1 MFSIDVHE
9 RKHFPVCHCSSRN
22 KVREGERRQICYNHN
37 IIWKHLRLIIYS
49 MQTHAK
55 GSYTLMH
62 AHHVHIWTHTAL
74 CFMYTRVT
82 TQPLTSLYCMSD
94 WSFYALAWCL
104 SSHDRHNMTS
114 ERWGV
119 KGERSDMSY
128 QWFNPPVPYD
138 WHACPQTV
146 RHQSGVTKGFNYFRN
161 GPATVKDRSATAGQ
175 YSRLK
180 FIETWPA

>member
-1 MFSIDVHE
+1 MCMKENIFQCATAPPEIKWGKE
-9 RKHFPVCHCSSRN
+9 REPQH
-22 KVREGERRQICYNHN
+22 
-37 IIWKHLRLIIYS
+37 HLKTSEANRI
-49 MQTHAK
+49 QTHAK

-175 YSRLK
+175 YSKLK
-180 FIETWPA
+180 CIETWPA